1 MFDTLVESGSHSDDL
16 ARKGS
21 FFLGTMVLYAVVLL
35 GVAVLSIYLYNDSIP
50 DPSLELLTL
59 VAPVPMAQD
68 DTPKAAEEPKPAAK
82 AEPTVAMV
90 KDMAV
95 IAPVTKTN
103 EVAPPTAKVVPT
115 NKTLNVLVGDRDV
128 GDVNAVPTG
137 PVGVV
142 GGTGGGGAGT
152 GGAPKVEVSDE
163 PPPPPPAPTPPPKPK
178 TVVSGGVLNGKAI
191 SKPQPA
197 YPPIAKAARA
207 SGTVTVQI
215 LVDESGRV
223 VSASAVSGHPL
234 LQQAAVSAARQARF
248 SPTLLSGQPVKVSGV
263 ITYNFTTAP
272 ASAEGQRR
280 RQLLSRLHPSVAAVV
295 ERLLEGRETPG
306 EAEAKFVRDGKAE
319 LRIWL
324 TVKSPAVLTQLEELG
339 FELILDAPSS
349 GLLVGRLPIDKLP
362 ALADLQAVRFVAPEE
377 SQK

>member
-1 MFDTLVESGSHSDDL
+1 MFDTLVESGSHTGDL

-21 FFLGTMVLYAVVLL
+21 FFLGTAVLYLIVLL
-35 GVAVLSIYLYNDSIP
+35 GVAVLSVYLYNDSIP

-59 VAPVPMAQD
+59 VAPVPMQADEAPKAQD
-68 DTPKAAEEPKPAAK
+68 EPKPAAK
-82 AEPTVAMV
+82 AEPQVAMV

-103 EVAPPTAKVVPT
+103 EVAPPTAKVVAT
-115 NKTLNVLVGDRDV
+115 NKTLNVLVGNRDV

-142 GGTGGGGAGT
+142 GGTGGGGSGG

-163 PPPPPPAPTPPPKPK
+163 PPPPPPAPTPPPRPK
-178 TVVSGGVLNGKAI
+178 TIVSGGVLNGKAI

-215 LVDESGRV
+215 VVDESGRV
-223 VSASAVSGHPL
+223 ISASAVSGHPL
-234 LQQAAVSAARQARF
+234 LQQAAVSAARNARF

-263 ITYNFTTAP
+263 ITYNF
-272 ASAEGQRR
+272 
-280 RQLLSRLHPSVAAVV
+280 
-295 ERLLEGRETPG
+295 
-306 EAEAKFVRDGKAE
+306 
-319 LRIWL
+319 
-324 TVKSPAVLTQLEELG
+324 VLQ
-339 FELILDAPSS
+339 
-349 GLLVGRLPIDKLP
+349 
-362 ALADLQAVRFVAPEE
+362 
-377 SQK
+377 

>member
-21 FFLGTMVLYAVVLL
+21 FFLGTMVLYSIVLVA
-35 GVAVLSIYLYNDSIP
+35 VAVLSIYLYNDSIP

-59 VAPVPMAQD
+59 VAPVPMAQEEA
-68 DTPKAAEEPKPAAK
+68 PKAADEPKPAAK

-103 EVAPPTAKVVPT
+103 EVAPPTAKVVAT

-128 GDVNAVPTG
+128 GDPNAVPTG

-142 GGTGGGGAGT
+142 GGTGGGGAGGG
-152 GGAPKVEVSDE
+152 GGAPKVEVSDDP

-223 VSASAVSGHPL
+223 VSANAVSGHPL
-234 LQQAAVSAARQARF
+234 LQQAAVAAARQARF

-263 ITYNFTTAP
+263 ITYNF
-272 ASAEGQRR
+272 
-280 RQLLSRLHPSVAAVV
+280 
-295 ERLLEGRETPG
+295 
-306 EAEAKFVRDGKAE
+306 
-319 LRIWL
+319 
-324 TVKSPAVLTQLEELG
+324 VLQ
-339 FELILDAPSS
+339 
-349 GLLVGRLPIDKLP
+349 
-362 ALADLQAVRFVAPEE
+362 
-377 SQK
+377 

>member
-1 MFDTLVESGSHSDDL
+1 MFDTLVESGSHSGDI

-21 FFLGTMVLYAVVLL
+21 FFLGTMVLYTVVLVT
-35 GVAVLSIYLYNDSIP
+35 VAVLSIYMYNDAIP

-59 VAPVPMAQD
+59 VAPVPMQQEEA
-68 DTPKAAEEPKPAAK
+68 PKAADEPKPAAK
-82 AEPTVAMV
+82 AEPQVAMV

-103 EVAPPTAKVVPT
+103 EVAPPTARVVPT
-115 NKTLNVLVGDRDV
+115 NKTLSVLVGDRDV

-142 GGTGGGGAGT
+142 GGTGGGGGGGGGT
-152 GGAPKVEVSDE
+152 APAVVSNDE
-163 PPPPPPAPTPPPKPK
+163 PPPPPPAPSPPPPPKK

-223 VSASAVSGHPL
+223 VSATAVSGHPL

-263 ITYNFTTAP
+263 ITYNF
-272 ASAEGQRR
+272 
-280 RQLLSRLHPSVAAVV
+280 
-295 ERLLEGRETPG
+295 
-306 EAEAKFVRDGKAE
+306 
-319 LRIWL
+319 
-324 TVKSPAVLTQLEELG
+324 VLQ
-339 FELILDAPSS
+339 
-349 GLLVGRLPIDKLP
+349 
-362 ALADLQAVRFVAPEE
+362 
-377 SQK
+377 

>member
-21 FFLGTMVLYAVVLL
+21 FFLGTMVLYSIVLVA
-35 GVAVLSIYLYNDSIP
+35 VAVLSIYLYNDSIP

-59 VAPVPMAQD
+59 VAPVPMAQEEA
-68 DTPKAAEEPKPAAK
+68 PKAQDEPKPAAK
-82 AEPTVAMV
+82 AAPEVAMV

-95 IAPVTKTN
+95 IAPVTKSN
-103 EVAPPTAKVVPT
+103 EIAPPTAKVVAT

-142 GGTGGGGAGT
+142 GGTGGGG
-152 GGAPKVEVSDE
+152 GGGGGSAPVVKTDDE
-163 PPPPPPAPTPPPKPK
+163 PPPPPQPTPPPKPK

-223 VSASAVSGHPL
+223 VSANAVSGHPL
-234 LQQAAVSAARQARF
+234 LQQAAVAAARNARF

-263 ITYNFTTAP
+263 ITYNF
-272 ASAEGQRR
+272 
-280 RQLLSRLHPSVAAVV
+280 
-295 ERLLEGRETPG
+295 
-306 EAEAKFVRDGKAE
+306 
-319 LRIWL
+319 
-324 TVKSPAVLTQLEELG
+324 VLQ
-339 FELILDAPSS
+339 
-349 GLLVGRLPIDKLP
+349 
-362 ALADLQAVRFVAPEE
+362 
-377 SQK
+377 

>member
-1 MFDTLVESGSHSDDL
+1 MFETLVESGSHSDDL

-21 FFLGTMVLYAVVLL
+21 FFLGTLVLYVVVLV
-35 GVAVLSIYLYNDSIP
+35 GVGVLSIYMYNDAIP

-59 VAPVPMAQD
+59 VAPVPMQQEEA
-68 DTPKAAEEPKPAAK
+68 PKAAEDPKPAAR

-90 KDMAV
+90 KEMAV

-115 NKTLNVLVGDRDV
+115 NRTLNVLVGNRDV

-142 GGTGGGGAGT
+142 GGTGGGGGGGGGT
-152 GGAPKVEVSDE
+152 APRVEVSDE
-163 PPPPPPAPTPPPKPK
+163 PPPPPPPAPTPPPKPRAPI
-178 TVVSGGVLNGKAI
+178 SGGVLNGKAI

-215 LVDESGRV
+215 LVDEQGRV
-223 VSASAVSGHPL
+223 VSATAVSGHPL

-263 ITYNFTTAP
+263 ITYNF
-272 ASAEGQRR
+272 
-280 RQLLSRLHPSVAAVV
+280 
-295 ERLLEGRETPG
+295 
-306 EAEAKFVRDGKAE
+306 
-319 LRIWL
+319 
-324 TVKSPAVLTQLEELG
+324 VLQ
-339 FELILDAPSS
+339 
-349 GLLVGRLPIDKLP
+349 
-362 ALADLQAVRFVAPEE
+362 
-377 SQK
+377 

>member
-21 FFLGTMVLYAVVLL
+21 FFLGTMVLYGVVLTA
-35 GVAVLSIYLYNDSIP
+35 VAVLSIYLYNDSIP

-82 AEPTVAMV
+82 QEPTVAMV

-103 EVAPPTAKVVPT
+103 EVAPPTAKVVAT
-115 NKTLNVLVGDRDV
+115 NKTLNVMVGDRDV
-128 GDVNAVPTG
+128 VPTG

-142 GGTGGGGAGT
+142 GGTGGGGSGS

-163 PPPPPPAPTPPPKPK
+163 PPPPPPPAPTPPPKPK
-178 TVVSGGVLNGKAI
+178 TIVSGGVLNGKAI
-191 SKPQPA
+191 SKPQPT

-207 SGTVTVQI
+207 AGTVTVQI
-215 LVDESGRV
+215 VVDESGRV
-223 VSASAVSGHPL
+223 ISASAVSGHPL
-234 LQQAAVSAARQARF
+234 LQQAAVAAARQARF

-263 ITYNFTTAP
+263 ITYNF
-272 ASAEGQRR
+272 
-280 RQLLSRLHPSVAAVV
+280 
-295 ERLLEGRETPG
+295 
-306 EAEAKFVRDGKAE
+306 
-319 LRIWL
+319 
-324 TVKSPAVLTQLEELG
+324 VLQ
-339 FELILDAPSS
+339 
-349 GLLVGRLPIDKLP
+349 
-362 ALADLQAVRFVAPEE
+362 
-377 SQK
+377 

>member
-1 MFDTLVESGSHSDDL
+1 MFDTLVESGSHSEDL

-21 FFLGTMVLYAVVLL
+21 FFLGTLVLYSIVLVA
-35 GVAVLSIYLYNDSIP
+35 VAVLSIYLYNDSIP

-59 VAPVPMAQD
+59 VAPVPMAQEEA
-68 DTPKAAEEPKPAAK
+68 PKAADEPKPASK
-82 AEPTVAMV
+82 AAPEVAMV

-95 IAPVTKTN
+95 IAPVTQNK
-103 EVAPPTAKVVPT
+103 EIAPVTAKVVPT
-115 NKTLNVLVGDRDV
+115 NKTLSVLVGDRDV

-142 GGTGGGGAGT
+142 GGTGGGGGGGGG
-152 GGAPKVEVSDE
+152 GGAPRVEVSDDP
-163 PPPPPPAPTPPPKPK
+163 PPPPPPAPTPKPKPK

-223 VSASAVSGHPL
+223 VSASAVNGHPL

-263 ITYNFTTAP
+263 ITYNF
-272 ASAEGQRR
+272 
-280 RQLLSRLHPSVAAVV
+280 
-295 ERLLEGRETPG
+295 
-306 EAEAKFVRDGKAE
+306 
-319 LRIWL
+319 
-324 TVKSPAVLTQLEELG
+324 VLQ
-339 FELILDAPSS
+339 
-349 GLLVGRLPIDKLP
+349 
-362 ALADLQAVRFVAPEE
+362 
-377 SQK
+377 

>member
-21 FFLGTMVLYAVVLL
+21 FFLGTMVLYGVVLTA
-35 GVAVLSIYLYNDSIP
+35 VAILSIYLYNDSIP

-59 VAPVPMAQD
+59 VAPVPMAQE

-82 AEPTVAMV
+82 QEPTVAMV

-103 EVAPPTAKVVPT
+103 EVAPPTAKVVAT

-142 GGTGGGGAGT
+142 GGTPGGGGGT
-152 GGAPKVEVSDE
+152 GPAPKVEVSDE
-163 PPPPPPAPTPPPKPK
+163 PPPPPPPAPTPPPKPK
-178 TVVSGGVLNGKAI
+178 TIVSGGVLNGKAI

-197 YPPIAKAARA
+197 YPQIAKAARA

-215 LVDESGRV
+215 VVDESGKV
-223 VSASAVSGHPL
+223 ISASAVSGHPL
-234 LQQAAVSAARQARF
+234 LQQAAVAAARQARF

-263 ITYNFTTAP
+263 ITYNF
-272 ASAEGQRR
+272 
-280 RQLLSRLHPSVAAVV
+280 
-295 ERLLEGRETPG
+295 
-306 EAEAKFVRDGKAE
+306 
-319 LRIWL
+319 
-324 TVKSPAVLTQLEELG
+324 VLQ
-339 FELILDAPSS
+339 
-349 GLLVGRLPIDKLP
+349 
-362 ALADLQAVRFVAPEE
+362 
-377 SQK
+377 